1 MFFGQLLKILLFAA
15 FLYLIFNL
23 VVYIFRILRI
33 VRAKRKEEE
42 RKFGDTRKD
51 PSGKSNGK
59 EVIEI
64 DKDHYKVE

>member
-15 FLYLIFNL
+15 FFYLVFNL

-42 RKFGDTRKD
+42 LRYRNTQKS